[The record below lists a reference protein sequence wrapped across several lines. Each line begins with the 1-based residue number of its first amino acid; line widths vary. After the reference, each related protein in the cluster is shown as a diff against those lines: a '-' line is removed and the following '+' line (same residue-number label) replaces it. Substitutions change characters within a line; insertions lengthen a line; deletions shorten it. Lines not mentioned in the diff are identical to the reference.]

1 MTTQTKDKLITISAS
16 VIGSVL
22 LMFLGLFSTG
32 MVDSRKEMQQE
43 IKNKLDSRIYEQHCK
58 DNKEAFDKVQE
69 NQAKYIESNNQL
81 LQELVKQNAEIR
93 TDINW
98 IKRNLK

>member
-43 IKNKLDSRIYEQHCK
+43 IKSKLDKEIYEQHCR
-58 DNKEAFDKVQE
+58 DNKEAFDKAQE
-69 NQAKYIESNNQL
+69 NQSKYIESNNLL

-98 IKRNLK
+98 IKRNIK